1 MGFDVFIFGAVML
14 VAGVVAWIWFK
25 PKQSLPQAVQ
35 QAAQQAVPMVQPQPM
50 QPIVRYAEHR
60 MGDSELDR
68 KLIRVQRV
76 LQQKYEAKADAAA
89 IAEAYELL
97 GEDS

>member
-1 MGFDVFIFGAVML
+1 MWFNIFVFGAVAMVVGL
-14 VAGVVAWIWFK
+14 FVGVIAWFAFA
-25 PKQSLPQAVQ
+25 PKKAV
-35 QAAQQAVPMVQPQPM
+35 QAAQQMVPLVQPQPM
-50 QPIVRYAEHR
+50 QPIVRYEGQR
-60 MGDSELDR
+60 LGDTELDR
-68 KLIRVQRV
+68 KLLRVQRV

>member
-1 MGFDVFIFGAVML
+1 MVFNLIVYGFVALIVGAF
-14 VAGVVAWIWFK
+14 AWLIIK
-25 PKQSLPQAVQ
+25 PKK
-35 QAAQQAVPMVQPQPM
+35 AAQQMVPMVQPQPM
-50 QPIVRYAEHR
+50 QPIVQYARPHA
-60 MGDSELDR
+60 DSELDR
-68 KLIRVQRV
+68 KLLRVQRV